1 MVFIS
6 VHVTLFL
13 LLLLALHISERV
25 CNGNISDATD
35 RDGRIRSELL
45 GIVQGTLHGNA
56 DDIRDSRSTTT
67 NECVTEL
74 SSSPSSM
81 NQTDADVV
89 GNDVPSG
96 TSIASLDDDKMSA
109 TPNATRTTNTIK
121 THINIGF
128 GALQMIQHD
137 REATQERLIETLL
150 YMHNNHTLFS
160 SSSPTGTAIQTVP
173 CQMHH
178 ELCAYWAAR
187 GECEIRPG
195 TSR

>member
-1 MVFIS
+1 MAFIS
-6 VHVTLFL
+6 VHMTLFL
-13 LLLLALHISERV
+13 LLLLMLHISERV

-35 RDGRIRSELL
+35 RDSTIRSELL
-45 GIVQGTLHGNA
+45 GIEQGTLHGN
-56 DDIRDSRSTTT
+56 DDDVRDS
-67 NECVTEL
+67 ECVNEL

-96 TSIASLDDDKMSA
+96 TSIASLDDDKVSA
-109 TPNATRTTNTIK
+109 TPNANRTTNTTK

-150 YMHNNHTLFS
+150 YMHNNHTFS
-160 SSSPTGTAIQTVP
+160 SSSSPNATAIQTVP

-195 TSR
+195 TLR